1 MAKKMTA
8 KEMREAMKANS
19 SAAKGMAAT
28 KQKQEDEKKKKAEE
42 AEAAAKKAEA
52 DKLAKVLETVP
63 RKNELSVK
71 KTAVK
76 AAGLKSTFHVK
87 EKIIMTSFGKG
98 NNAIVEKSIE
108 ADTVEDINR
117 SKPAFNVTAPAA
129 TPKLLVEGLR
139 MKKAKAVAD
148 RPVEARMD
156 LPRLKPMLEKQY
168 FGREFP
174 DDNIHIQLAY
184 NVLDIIKILTVHSNN
199 IVYELNNLL
208 RNEGGDNSDFIGYL
222 STRNSYDYWLGFT
235 EKEVNGRQ
243 KNLWQKQSFERL
255 LAQPQL
261 GYFGKAFYKPA
272 TKKKKKQDE
281 NGQVRQDKDKMPE
294 FERKDEREIY
304 AILALLGTL
313 RQVCTHASANMKGA
327 RGVDWLFCL
336 DDKTSMTDEVR
347 AVLNGIYEDA
357 VRGVNKDFISNN
369 KKTNFAILKLMY
381 PHDDRAAC
389 LQEFF
394 DFIVRKSFK
403 NLGFSI
409 RTLRET
415 ILASGDPLAEQIKSK
430 EYDSMRSKLY
440 QLFDFTL
447 ARYYGK
453 HGDRITDLV
462 DALRASSS
470 EDEKLMVYYAESK
483 RVWDAVKA
491 TVRIA
496 VDNMSGEKL
505 KELEDASK
513 HDETNYDLYF
523 PADGKLSAETP
534 TFCKLMYLVT
544 MLLDGKEI
552 NDLLTTLIN
561 KFENIASFYDTMGDL
576 NLDRGFAP
584 GYEMLAD
591 SWKIAD
597 GLRLINSFCR
607 MQKPLPSAKKVMYRE
622 AVEILGMKDALGEEE
637 IERLMNKILCVEIE
651 NGKSR
656 KVPGEKGFRNF
667 LANNVIESSRFR
679 YLIRYSNP
687 EKVRHLAE
695 NRPLILFQLRRLP
708 ETQIN
713 SYYELCVGPDDL
725 PLDKKIAALADIIHG
740 IDYTDF
746 ESVKQDT
753 RKATREEIADKD
765 RKRNIISLYLTMLY
779 LVVKNLVYV
788 NSRYVMAFEAV
799 VRDTSLHGLNRS
811 PEGQVIPEDGIKSDT
826 KNGIKGC
833 DYDYTVL
840 TQKSIDEQWL
850 KKHPRTYMQE
860 DMAKLADDRQLIR
873 FFRNKAA
880 HLNVVQSAYKY
891 VPEMGMVDSYYGIY
905 HYVLQRMLLDD
916 VKNLTVIEQGWKDAL
931 LKYHSYNKDMV
942 KALCVPFGYNLA
954 RFKSLT
960 ICNLFDRNEQPE
972 SKPSPAE
979 AQTT

>member
-1 MAKKMTA
+1 MAKKMTP
-8 KEMREAMKANS
+8 KEKREAMKANS
-19 SAAKGMAAT
+19 SAARGMAAT
-28 KQKQEDEKKKKAEE
+28 KQKQDDEKKKKAAE
-42 AEAAAKKAEA
+42 AEATAKKAEE
-52 DKLAKVLETVP
+52 DKRAKVLAAVP
-63 RKNELSVK
+63 HKNDQTVK

-76 AAGLKSTFHVK
+76 AVGLKSTFHVK
-87 EKIIMTSFGKG
+87 GRIIMTSFGKG
-98 NNAIVEKSIE
+98 NDAILEKSIE
-108 ADTVEDINR
+108 NDTVEKINY
-117 SKPAFNVTAPAA
+117 SDPAFDVKASAD
-129 TPKLLVEGLR
+129 TPKLLVEGIR
-139 MKKAKAVAD
+139 MKKVTAVAD
-148 RPVEARMD
+148 RPVEARTD

-168 FGREFP
+168 FGREFH

-184 NVLDIIKILTVHSNN
+184 NVLDIVKLLTVHSNN

-208 RNEGGDNSDFIGYL
+208 RNEDRDNTDFIGYL
-222 STRNSYDYWLGFT
+222 STRNSYDDWLGFT

-243 KNLWQKQSFERL
+243 PNLWQRESFERL
-255 LAQPQL
+255 LTRPQL
-261 GYFGKAFYKPA
+261 GYFGKAFYKLKKETQA
-272 TKKKKKQDE
+272 EDGQTKQT
-281 NGQVRQDKDKMPE
+281 KMPE
-294 FERKDEREIY
+294 YERKGDREIY

-313 RQVCTHASANMKGA
+313 RQVCTHAVADMNGA

-336 DDKTSMTDEVR
+336 DDMTSMTGEVR

-381 PHDDRAAC
+381 PKDDRTAC
-389 LQEFF
+389 LREFY
-394 DFIVRKSFK
+394 DFTVRKSFK

-430 EYDSMRSKLY
+430 EYDTMRSKLY
-440 QLFDFTL
+440 QLFDFAL
-447 ARYYGK
+447 VRYYGK
-453 HGDRITDLV
+453 HSDKLSSLV
-462 DALRASSS
+462 AALRASSS
-470 EDEKLMVYYAESK
+470 EDEKLAVYYAES
-483 RVWDAVKA
+483 RQVWSAVKEA
-491 TVRIA
+491 VGIA
-496 VDNMSGEKL
+496 VSNMSGKNL
-505 KELEDASK
+505 KELQKQSK
-513 HDETNYDLYF
+513 AENIDFDKVF

-576 NLDRGFAP
+576 NLERGFAP
-584 GYEMLAD
+584 GYGMLAD
-591 SWKIAD
+591 SQQIAD

-622 AVEILGMKDALGEEE
+622 AIEILGMKDALGEEE

-651 NGKSR
+651 NGESR
-656 KVPGEKGFRNF
+656 KVKGETGFRNF

-687 EKVRHLAE
+687 EKVRHLAK
-695 NRPLILFQLRRLP
+695 NGPLILFQLKRLP
-708 ETQIN
+708 ETQIDR
-713 SYYELCVGPDDL
+713 YYKLCVGL
-725 PLDKKIAALADIIHG
+725 MNMPLDRKIEALADIIHN

-746 ESVKQDT
+746 AEVRQNTKN
-753 RKATREEIADKD
+753 ATRAQIADKD
-765 RKRNIISLYLTMLY
+765 RKRAIISLYLTMLY

-799 VRDTSLHGLNRS
+799 VRDTALHGLSRDQNGRS
-811 PEGQVIPEDGIKSDT
+811 IPENTDA
-826 KNGIKGC
+826 
-833 DYDYTVL
+833 YDYTAL

-860 DMAKLADDRQLIR
+860 DMAKLADHRQLIR

-880 HLNVVQSAYKY
+880 HLNAVQSAYKY
-891 VPEMGMVDSYYGIY
+891 VPEMGIVDSYYGIY

-916 VKNLTVIEQGWKDAL
+916 VRNPTVVEQGWKDAL
-931 LKYHSYNKDMV
+931 MKYHSYNKDMV

-979 AQTT
+979 VQTT